1 MASETPPVDYIELNM
16 GNYGEDEVSQL
27 NQWAIWASERIED
40 LERQLKEKQKAIQ
53 QAFDILNP
61 QAE

>member
-1 MASETPPVDYIELNM
+1 MSESPPFDYIELNM
-16 GNYGEDEVSQL
+16 SNYDDDDVSQL
-27 NQWAIWASERIED
+27 NQWGIWASERIDE